1 MFEFGLEFR
10 IFADIN
16 EYQPLMPDSAYFLPA
31 CLLLGLPFLVFLLL
45 WLGGKSFNKAAGWI
59 GALTTAAGLFVTL
72 KYADPNILHTIRFDW
87 LLIGS
92 TTIELSFQFDTLTYV
107 MLSVVHFVALL
118 VQLYSTAYLHDD
130 KNLHRYFAFIQLFL
144 FSMIGIVLAG
154 SLLVMYIFWE
164 LVGLSSYLL
173 IGFWYLKKRPVWAAQ
188 KAFVLNRIGDAAFLT
203 GILMLF
209 YYIGSTDFEVISLQM
224 DMLSP
229 GILTAI
235 GLCLFGGCMGKSAQ
249 FPLSGWLPDAMEGPT
264 PVSALIHAATM
275 VAAGI
280 FLLARISFLLTFDA
294 KIVITVIGTI
304 TMVIGAV
311 KATQV
316 WDIKRVLAYSTMSQL
331 GLMVIAAGFGSWQ
344 TALFHL
350 TTHAFFKA
358 GLFLS
363 AGSVIHAVT
372 PSQTD
377 DTFDPQDMRRMGGLR
392 KQLPVTFICFSI
404 CAASLAGL
412 PFFSGFLSKDAI
424 ITEGFLWAGQVGA
437 WGYVFPIIILL
448 SAGLTAY
455 YMTRQ
460 VWLVFF
466 GEKRYRVS
474 PSVHPHE
481 SPVIM
486 WAPMVLLSILSV
498 FIWFSWN
505 PVDAGSGWFLSF
517 IGVREAAHLTW
528 VPFAAGAVTFL
539 SIFLAYK
546 EIKTENPFKVGR
558 TESSVDISTTRLAW
572 LRDYSNDLY
581 FIIPFSF
588 IAAFLKKVEK
598 RIIDAF
604 VDNLA
609 KGNVILAHLIS
620 WFDKNIVD
628 GGVTLTV
635 FLIRSSGQG
644 VRSLQNGQIQSYYV
658 VSAVGVFLLILWLV
672 AM

>member
-1 MFEFGLEFR
+1 
-10 IFADIN
+10 
-16 EYQPLMPDSAYFLPA
+16 MPESGYILPA
-31 CLLLGLPFLVFLLL
+31 SLLLGLPFLVFLIL
-45 WLGGKSFNKAAGWI
+45 WLGGKSLNKSAGWI
-59 GALTTAAGLFVTL
+59 GALFTVTGLVISIL
-72 KYADPNILHTIRFDW
+72 YADPNVLHTVRFNW

-92 TTIELSFQFDTLTYV
+92 TPIELSFRFDTLTCV
-107 MLSVVHFVALL
+107 MLIVVHFVALL
-118 VQLYSTAYLHDD
+118 VQIYSISYLHHD

-154 SLLVMYIFWE
+154 SLLVMYMFWE

-173 IGFWYLKKRPVWAAQ
+173 IGFWYHKPRPVWGAQ

-209 YYIGSTDFEVISLQM
+209 YYIGSTDFEILSITVDSI
-224 DMLSP
+224 SP
-229 GILTAI
+229 GVMTAI

-294 KIVITVIGTI
+294 KIVIAVIGTI
-304 TMVIGAV
+304 TMLIGAI

-331 GLMVIAAGFGSWQ
+331 GLMVLAVGLGSWQ
-344 TALFHL
+344 TAFFHL

-372 PSQTD
+372 PSESD
-377 DTFDPQDMRRMGGLR
+377 DGFDPQNMRTMGGLR
-392 KQLPVTFICFSI
+392 KSLPVTFICFVV
-404 CAASLAGL
+404 CAAALAGL

-424 ITEGFLWAGQVGA
+424 ITESFVWAGERGTWA
-437 WGYVFPIIILL
+437 YIFPLITVF

-466 GEKRYRVS
+466 GEKKYTVS
-474 PSVHPHE
+474 KSVHPHE
-481 SPVIM
+481 SPALM
-486 WAPMVLLSILSV
+486 YLPMVALASLSV

-505 PVDAGSGWFLSF
+505 PVDAVSGWFLSF
-517 IGVREAAHLTW
+517 IGLYEPVHLTW
-528 VPFAAGAVTFL
+528 VPFLATAVTVI
-539 SIFLAYK
+539 SIFLAYR
-546 EIKTENPFKVGR
+546 ETKTDNPFHVYSNSEVNPAPQKPAF
-558 TESSVDISTTRLAW
+558 SW
-572 LRDYSNDLY
+572 LRDYSNEQY
-581 FIIPFSF
+581 FLVPFSYLADLSKQF
-588 IAAFLKKVEK
+588 EK
-598 RIIDAF
+598 HIIDAF
-604 VDNLA
+604 VSFIVKASVVL
-609 KGNVILAHLIS
+609 GHLIS
-620 WFDKNIVD
+620 WGDRHVVD
-628 GGVTLTV
+628 GGVKITV
-635 FLIRSSGQG
+635 FSIKSAGQA
-644 VRSLQNGQIQSYYV
+644 VRGLQNGKIQSYFLV
-658 VSAVGVFLLILWLV
+658 TVMGVFLLIIWLI